1 MNKKDRNTL
10 GLGVGYVSVMII
22 FAVICLTI
30 FAVLSF
36 SAASSSD
43 GFNKRSGDYL
53 QQYYTADST
62 AKWRLAVLDVIAKD
76 AAETG
81 FFEDEFE
88 YQFNAAAQTG
98 YSCDHRFEVKADFF
112 DGIALKRIINGFSA
126 VWTEKINDRQELSVE
141 VEFTS
146 DGGCEITRWQSR
158 TISGESSESHLGVWD
173 GSDNIFGGR

>member
-1 MNKKDRNTL
+1 MYGTGVSPMNKKNSTS

-53 QQYYTADST
+53 KQYYAADSA
-62 AKWRLAVLDVIAKD
+62 AKSKLAQLDGIAKT

-88 YQFNAAAQTG
+88 SAVSEQI
-98 YSCDHRFEVKADFF
+98 E
-112 DGIALKRIINGFSA
+112 GIALSRIAGGFSA

-141 VEFTS
+141 VDFTS
-146 DGGCEITRWQSR
+146 GGNYEITRWQTG
-158 TISGESSESHLGVWD
+158 TISEDSSDSHLGVWD
-173 GSDNIFGGR
+173 GSF

>member
-1 MNKKDRNTL
+1 MNKKDRLNTS

-53 QQYYTADST
+53 KQYYAADSA
-62 AKWRLAVLDVIAKD
+62 AKSRLAQLDGIAKIVM
-76 AAETG
+76 ETG

-88 YQFNAAAQTG
+88 AAVSEQLAG
-98 YSCDHRFEVKADFF
+98 VALNRIAD
-112 DGIALKRIINGFSA
+112 GFSA
-126 VWTEKINDRQELSVE
+126 VWTEKINDRQELFVT
-141 VEFTS
+141 VNFTS
-146 DGGCEITRWQSR
+146 GGDCEIIRWQTGAVS
-158 TISGESSESHLGVWD
+158 EDSSESHLGVWD
-173 GSDNIFGGR
+173 GSF